1 MNAPELPPNDRM
13 ESRLVELETLTMY
26 LQRTLGE
33 LDQVVLAQQKRIEGL
48 EREIARL
55 KSGLDAVSGSIADV
69 RDPAEEKPPHY

>member
-1 MNAPELPPNDRM
+1 
-13 ESRLVELETLTMY
+13 MY